1 MPDRNDHGAAIIAVR
16 ARSVVPLA
24 DEAPA
29 RGMEALT
36 RPLAWVDDGV
46 VAARG
51 GRILAVEPHA
61 EYMRRPGVPA
71 PRDLGDVL
79 LTPGL
84 VNCHTHLE
92 ISHMRGKTQ
101 LGMGVVPW
109 LKSLIALDR
118 NPPGDTFPS
127 LREALNSMAAYGTAS
142 VGDISSRMPGAVLE
156 ALRDVGLAARVF
168 CEVIGGSG
176 ESADQAEA
184 LAASDPGF
192 SLAGHA
198 FYTTPGGAI
207 ARAHAW
213 CAARSRPFSL
223 HLAEHADEVECLR
236 DGKGPL
242 HDMVKHLLPTGWRAP
257 GLSPVKYA
265 ASFGLLAPG
274 TLAVHCVQCG
284 EEDIATLAD
293 SGAAVCLCP
302 RSNAAINVGEA
313 PARAFAERG
322 VLLGLGTDSLAS
334 NADLCVWNEAEF
346 FLKKSIFPANALL
359 RMATVNGAAILG
371 LPGRTGRLEKDGPFC
386 YRVFPS
392 DAISFFR

>member
-1 MPDRNDHGAAIIAVR
+1 MPDCSDHGAAITAVR
-16 ARSVVPLA
+16 ARSVIHLA
-24 DEAPA
+24 GEAPA

-36 RPLAWVDDGV
+36 RPLIRMDDGV
-46 VAARG
+46 VAALR

-61 EYMRRPGVPA
+61 GYMRRSGVPA

-92 ISHMRGKTQ
+92 ISHMAGKTQ
-101 LGMGVVPW
+101 LDMGFVPW

-118 NPPGDTFPS
+118 NPPENTFFP
-127 LREALNSMAAYGTAS
+127 LREASSAMAACGTAS

-156 ALRDVGLAARVF
+156 TLRDAGLAARVF
-168 CEVIGGSG
+168 CEVIGGSD
-176 ESADQAEA
+176 ESADRAEA
-184 LAASDPGF
+184 TAASDPAF

-213 CAARSRPFSL
+213 CAARSRLFSL

-242 HDMVKHLLPTGWRAP
+242 HDMVRDLMPADWRAP

-265 ASFGLLAPG
+265 ATLGLLTPG

-284 EEDIATLAD
+284 KEDTATLAD

-313 PARAFAERG
+313 PARTFAERG
-322 VLLGLGTDSLAS
+322 LLLGLGTDSLAS
-334 NADLCVWNEAEF
+334 NEDLCVWNEAEF
-346 FLKKSIFPANALL
+346 FLKKNIFPAKALL
-359 RMATVNGAAILG
+359 RMATVNGAAILR
-371 LPGRTGRLEKDGPFC
+371 LPGCTGRLERGGLFC
-386 YRVFPS
+386 YRVFPN